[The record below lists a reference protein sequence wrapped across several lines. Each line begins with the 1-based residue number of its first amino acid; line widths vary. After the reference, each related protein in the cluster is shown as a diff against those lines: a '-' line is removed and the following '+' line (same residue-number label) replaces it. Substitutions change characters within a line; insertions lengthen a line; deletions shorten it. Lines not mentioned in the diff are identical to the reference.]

1 MKNKII
7 FLGSGGGGAGFM
19 SRQTLRT
26 GGKYVELDGLKFL
39 IDPGPGTLVYAS
51 EAGLDMEEVDGI
63 LLSHLHP
70 DHSTDTSAL
79 LDGME
84 KYFIIAEKH
93 CIKKSKEYFPCIS
106 KFHIQKATLA
116 FAATPRKTYKVGK
129 LKIKTVKTDHYGP
142 AVGFKIIGSK
152 TIGYPTDGTY
162 FEGQEKYFEDCDVL
176 IFNSMIPHGNKSRPK
191 WHMAVDDIITMVNK
205 MKNKPRLIVLQHFGF
220 WMIDE
225 GINKQAKIVE
235 QSTKVR
241 TIAAKDFME
250 IDLDTLKT
258 RVLKE

>member
-1 MKNKII
+1 
-7 FLGSGGGGAGFM
+7 
-19 SRQTLRT
+19 
-26 GGKYVELDGLKFL
+26 
-39 IDPGPGTLVYAS
+39 
-51 EAGLDMEEVDGI
+51 
-63 LLSHLHP
+63 
-70 DHSTDTSAL
+70 
-79 LDGME
+79 
-84 KYFIIAEKH
+84 
-93 CIKKSKEYFPCIS
+93 
-106 KFHIQKATLA
+106 
-116 FAATPRKTYKVGK
+116 
-129 LKIKTVKTDHYGP
+129 
-142 AVGFKIIGSK
+142 
-152 TIGYPTDGTY
+152 
-162 FEGQEKYFEDCDVL
+162 
-176 IFNSMIPHGNKSRPK
+176 MIPHGNKSRPK